1 MANNHYKSSK
11 VRDITQQVTQ
21 DWDKLA
27 SASSDKGTCLHDI
40 YF

>member
-27 SASSDKGTCLHDI
+27 SASSDKGMCLHDI